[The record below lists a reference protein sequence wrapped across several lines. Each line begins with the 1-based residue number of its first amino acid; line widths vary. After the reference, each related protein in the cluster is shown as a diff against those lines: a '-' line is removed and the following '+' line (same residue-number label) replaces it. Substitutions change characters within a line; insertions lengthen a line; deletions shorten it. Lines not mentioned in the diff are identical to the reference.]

1 MKTKI
6 KVVIFEDNGSLRKGL
21 THLINSSEEFT
32 CTGAFENCLHLLH
45 DIALADPDVVLMDI
59 EMPGINGIE
68 AVGILREKYPALKVL
83 MQTIF
88 EDNEKIFQSIL
99 AGASGYILKNTS
111 PSRILNFI
119 KETYEGGAPM
129 SPSVATKVLKIVV
142 SQSSFKT
149 VNTFNL
155 SEREKEI
162 LSCLVNGMS
171 YKLIADACYISI
183 DTVRGHIRHI
193 YEKLHVHS
201 KGEAVSKAIKNNITW

>member
-1 MKTKI
+1 MNIRVT
-6 KVVIFEDNGSLRKGL
+6 IFEDNNSLRQGL
-21 THLINSSEEFT
+21 YQLINGSEGFS
-32 CTGAFENCLHLLH
+32 CGGAFEDCLDLFRNIE
-45 DIALADPDVVLMDI
+45 DSRPDVVLMDI
-59 EMPGINGIE
+59 EMPSINGIE
-68 AVGILREKYPALKVL
+68 AVRMLREKYPNLKVL

-111 PSRILNFI
+111 PSRFLDFI

-129 SPSVATKVLKIVV
+129 SPSVATKVLKMVAQ
-142 SQSSFKT
+142 QSSSAKT
-149 VNTFNL
+149 NNFNL

-162 LSCLVNGMS
+162 LSCLVKGMS

-183 DTVRGHIRHI
+183 DTVRGHIRNI

-201 KGEAVSKAIKNNITW
+201 KGEAVAKAIRSNIV